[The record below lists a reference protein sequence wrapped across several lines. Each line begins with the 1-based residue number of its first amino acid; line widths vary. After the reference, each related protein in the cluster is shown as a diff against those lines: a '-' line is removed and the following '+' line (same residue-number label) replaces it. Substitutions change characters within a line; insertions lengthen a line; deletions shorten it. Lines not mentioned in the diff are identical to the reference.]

1 MAADTVTD
9 RRFFIIGTLIVA
21 AVFLIISIA
30 NAIAQWRIWHSSQVS
45 GFSKGEA
52 ETFFWV
58 NVAVAIIALILLLW
72 SLWRILFT
80 RSARDKIKT
89 QVTSYINAPQEGFVP
104 AGQIPN
110 NYLAAATSDQP
121 SSIMKANTAIVDTAQ
136 VPFM

>member
-1 MAADTVTD
+1 MAESVSD
-9 RRFFIIGTLIVA
+9 RRFFVIGVLIVA

-30 NAIAQWRIWHSSQVS
+30 NAIAQYRIWHSSTVS

-58 NVAVAIIALILLLW
+58 NVAVGVIALILLLW

-89 QVTSYINAPQEGFVP
+89 QVTSYVNAPQQGFLSASKVP
-104 AGQIPN
+104 DT
-110 NYLAAATSDQP
+110 YLPTSASDQP
-121 SSIMKANTAIVDTAQ
+121 VAVLASETSQVQSSQ